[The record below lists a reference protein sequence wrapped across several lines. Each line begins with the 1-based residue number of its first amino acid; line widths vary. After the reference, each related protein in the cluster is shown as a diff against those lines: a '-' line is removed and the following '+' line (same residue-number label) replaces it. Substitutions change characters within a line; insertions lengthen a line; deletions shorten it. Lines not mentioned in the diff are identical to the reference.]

1 MAGSK
6 SAKRSQPPW
15 KSPENSSAPRLRLYN
30 SLTRSKE
37 VFVPQNANRV
47 LWYSCGPTVY
57 DASHMGHARSY
68 ISFDILRRVLTDYFG
83 YNVFYVMNI
92 TDIDDK
98 IIKRARQDH
107 LFASYRS
114 KLERPPS
121 TLHSDV
127 KAAIELYKAKLEKED
142 DPDKRVMCS
151 RLLDQ
156 SLQALDVFEKSLND
170 GCGEREAQALLD
182 NAKDPVS
189 EWLDSKMGATV
200 SDHSIFAK
208 LAKHWEEAFY
218 KDMAALAVRPP
229 DVVTR
234 VSEYVPEIVDYVTK
248 IIDCGFAYVSNGSVY
263 FDTAR
268 FDADPK
274 HFYAKLVP
282 EAYGDQ
288 KALKEG
294 EGALNVAGEDEKRS
308 ANDFALWKASKPGEP
323 AWDSPWGPGRPGW
336 HIECSVMA
344 GSLLGSSLDIHTGG
358 YDLKFPHHDNELAQ
372 AEAYFG
378 NDHWVRYFLHSGHLT
393 IAGCKMSKSLK
404 NFVSIHDALS
414 RHSARRLRMA
424 FLLHSWKDTLDYS
437 ESTMDMSS
445 QWEKVFSEFFLNIKD
460 LLRGAPGADSV
471 HAFVKWS
478 EEEVVLNN
486 KFLTAKDGVH
496 AALCDNIDTRTA
508 LEALRSAVT
517 ACNVYIRGK
526 VESKKSPDVTLLRN
540 ISGYVTHIL
549 QVFGVANESVIPAI
563 GFGAGDGKESNVPHE
578 ELLQPYLEVLSAF
591 RQNVRSI
598 AKNFTGS
605 NQGDEVLQ
613 WCDHLRDN
621 MLPELGVRLEDRE
634 DENGALTSVIKVVGR
649 EAIMAEREEK
659 KRKEEKKKEEK
670 ERRKQEMELKQAE
683 RDMQRAINP
692 KEMFLKETDKYSQF
706 DPETGLPTHD
716 AQGKELSKGQLKKV
730 KKLQEAQE
738 KKYEKYLAEMKEPV
752 SQNSVEATSHVP

>member
-1 MAGSK
+1 MADSK
-6 SAKRSQPPW
+6 SSKRSQPPW
-15 KSPENSSAPRLRLYN
+15 KVPDNSSAPQLRLYN

-114 KLERPPS
+114 NRERS
-121 TLHSDV
+121 ASALLRDV
-127 KAAIELYKAKLEKED
+127 KEAIERYRAKLEKED

-156 SLQALDVFEKSLND
+156 ALQALGAYEKGSGD
-170 GCGEREAQALLD
+170 GEREALLD

-189 EWLDSKMGATV
+189 EWLDSEMGSTV
-200 SDHSIFAK
+200 SDHSIFAE
-208 LAKHWEEAFY
+208 LAKRWEEEFY

-234 VSEYVPEIVDYVTK
+234 VSEYVPEIVDYVGE
-248 IIDCGFAYVSNGSVY
+248 IIDRGFAYVSSGSVY

-294 EGALNVAGEDEKRS
+294 EGALMVAGDDEKRS

-323 AWDSPWGPGRPGW
+323 AWKSPWGPGRPGW

-404 NFVSIHDALS
+404 NFVSIRDALS

-437 ESTMDMSS
+437 ENTMDMAS

-460 LLRGAPGADSV
+460 LLRGAPGADCV
-471 HAFVKWS
+471 AAFVKWS
-478 EEEVVLNN
+478 EDETALNN
-486 KFLTAKDGVH
+486 KFLDAKDQVH
-496 AALCDNIDTRTA
+496 AALCDNIDTRSA

-517 ACNVYIRGK
+517 ACNVYIRSK
-526 VESKKSPDVTLLRN
+526 LESKKCPDVTLLRN
-540 ISGYVTHIL
+540 VAGYVTYIL
-549 QVFGVANESVIPAI
+549 RVFGVCNEAVVPTI
-563 GFGAGDGKESNVPHE
+563 GFGAGDGKESNVPQE

-598 AKNFTGS
+598 AKKFAGS
-605 NQGDEVLQ
+605 NESDEVLQ
-613 WCDHLRDN
+613 WCDHLRDS

-634 DENGALTSVIKVVGR
+634 DENGVLTSVIKVVGK
-649 EAIMAEREEK
+649 EAILAEREEK
-659 KRKEEKKKEEK
+659 RRKEEKKKEEK
-670 ERRKQEMELKQAE
+670 ERRKREMELKQAE
-683 RDMQRAINP
+683 RDMQRAVNP
-692 KEMFLKETDKYSQF
+692 KEMFLKETDKYSRF
-706 DPETGLPTHD
+706 DPDTGLPTHD
-716 AQGKELSKGQLKKV
+716 VEGKELSKGQLKKV

-738 KKYEKYLAEMKEPV
+738 KKYEKYLAEVKE
-752 SQNSVEATSHVP
+752 SVG

>member
-1 MAGSK
+1 MADSK
-6 SAKRSQPPW
+6 SSKRSQPPW
-15 KSPENSSAPRLRLYN
+15 KAPSNSSAPQLRLYN

-114 KLERPPS
+114 NLEPS
-121 TLHSDV
+121 TLLSDV
-127 KAAIELYKAKLEKED
+127 KEAVERYRAKHEKED
-142 DPDKRVMCS
+142 DPDKRVMCA
-151 RLLDQ
+151 RLLDRA
-156 SLQALDVFEKSLND
+156 LQALDVFEKASGD
-170 GCGEREAQALLD
+170 GEPEALLD
-182 NAKDPVS
+182 SAKDPVS
-189 EWLDSKMGATV
+189 EWLDSKMGSTV
-200 SDHSIFAK
+200 SDHSIFAR
-208 LAKHWEEAFY
+208 LAKHWEEEFY

-234 VSEYVPEIVDYVTK
+234 VSEYVPEIVDYVWK
-248 IIDCGFAYVSNGSVY
+248 IIDRGFAYVSNGSVY

-268 FDADPK
+268 FDADPE

-294 EGALNVAGEDEKRS
+294 EGALTVAADDEKRS

-323 AWDSPWGPGRPGW
+323 AWQSPWGPGRPGW

-404 NFVSIHDALS
+404 NFVSIRDALS

-437 ESTMDMSS
+437 ENTMDMAS
-445 QWEKVFSEFFLNIKD
+445 QWEKVFSEFFFEHQGPPAGCSGSRLCWC
-460 LLRGAPGADSV
+460 
-471 HAFVKWS
+471 FC
-478 EEEVVLNN
+478 EVV
-486 KFLTAKDGVH
+486 G
-496 AALCDNIDTRTA
+496 
-508 LEALRSAVT
+508 
-517 ACNVYIRGK
+517 
-526 VESKKSPDVTLLRN
+526 
-540 ISGYVTHIL
+540 
-549 QVFGVANESVIPAI
+549 
-563 GFGAGDGKESNVPHE
+563 
-578 ELLQPYLEVLSAF
+578 
-591 RQNVRSI
+591 
-598 AKNFTGS
+598 
-605 NQGDEVLQ
+605 
-613 WCDHLRDN
+613 
-621 MLPELGVRLEDRE
+621 
-634 DENGALTSVIKVVGR
+634 
-649 EAIMAEREEK
+649 
-659 KRKEEKKKEEK
+659 
-670 ERRKQEMELKQAE
+670 
-683 RDMQRAINP
+683 
-692 KEMFLKETDKYSQF
+692 
-706 DPETGLPTHD
+706 
-716 AQGKELSKGQLKKV
+716 
-730 KKLQEAQE
+730 
-738 KKYEKYLAEMKEPV
+738 
-752 SQNSVEATSHVP
+752 

>member
-1 MAGSK
+1 MADSKGS
-6 SAKRSQPPW
+6 KRSQPPW
-15 KSPENSSAPRLRLYN
+15 KAPDNSSAPQLRLYN

-114 KLERPPS
+114 NLERSPG
-121 TLHSDV
+121 TLLSDV
-127 KAAIELYKAKLEKED
+127 KEAVERYRAKLDQED

-156 SLQALDVFEKSLND
+156 SLQALDVFEKASGD
-170 GCGEREAQALLD
+170 GGREALLD
-182 NAKDPVS
+182 SAKDPVS
-189 EWLDSKMGATV
+189 EWLDSKMGSTV

-208 LAKHWEEAFY
+208 LAKHWEEEFY

-234 VSEYVPEIVDYVTK
+234 VSEYVPEIVDYVVK
-248 IIDCGFAYVSNGSVY
+248 IIDRGFAYVSNGSVY

-268 FDADPK
+268 FDADPG

-294 EGALNVAGEDEKRS
+294 EGALTVAGDDEKRS

-323 AWDSPWGPGRPGW
+323 AWQSPWGPGRPGW

-404 NFVSIHDALS
+404 NFVSIRDALS

-437 ESTMDMSS
+437 ENTMDMAS

-471 HAFVKWS
+471 GAFVKWS
-478 EEEVVLNN
+478 EDEMALNT
-486 KFLTAKDGVH
+486 KFLDAKDEVH

-508 LEALRSAVT
+508 LEALRAAVT
-517 ACNVYIRGK
+517 ACNVYIRSK
-526 VESKKSPDVTLLRN
+526 LESKRSPDVTLLRN
-540 ISGYVTHIL
+540 VAGYVTYIL
-549 QVFGVANESVIPAI
+549 QVFGVANETVAPTI
-563 GFGAGDGKESNVPHE
+563 GFGAGDSKASNVPHE
-578 ELLQPYLEVLSAF
+578 ELLQPYLE
-591 RQNVRSI
+591 
-598 AKNFTGS
+598 
-605 NQGDEVLQ
+605 
-613 WCDHLRDN
+613 
-621 MLPELGVRLEDRE
+621 
-634 DENGALTSVIKVVGR
+634 
-649 EAIMAEREEK
+649 
-659 KRKEEKKKEEK
+659 
-670 ERRKQEMELKQAE
+670 QAE

-692 KEMFLKETDKYSQF
+692 KEMFLKETDKYSLF
-706 DPETGLPTHD
+706 DPDTGLPTHD
-716 AQGKELSKGQLKKV
+716 VEGKELSKGQLKKV

-738 KKYEKYLAEMKEPV
+738 KKYDKYLAEVKE
-752 SQNSVEATSHVP
+752 SVG

>member
-1 MAGSK
+1 MADTKSSK
-6 SAKRSQPPW
+6 RCQPTW
-15 KSPENSSAPRLRLYN
+15 RAPENSKAPQLRLYN

-37 VFVPQNANRV
+37 IFKPQGANRV

-107 LFASYRS
+107 LFESYRS
-114 KLERPPS
+114 QVDRPP
-121 TLHSDV
+121 
-127 KAAIELYKAKLEKED
+127 IELLREVKSAIDAYKAKLEKED
-142 DPDKRVMCS
+142 DPDKRAMCA
-151 RLLDQ
+151 RLLEQ
-156 SLQALDVFEKSLND
+156 SLQASDAFEAALAD
-170 GCGEREAQALLD
+170 GSVQREALLD
-182 NAKDPVS
+182 GARDPVS
-189 EWLDSKMGATV
+189 DWLDARMGATV

-208 LAKHWEEAFY
+208 LAKHWEQEFY
-218 KDMAALAVRPP
+218 KDMAALTVRPP

-234 VSEYVPEIVDYVTK
+234 VSEYVPEIVDYVAK
-248 IIDCGFAYVSNGSVY
+248 IIERGFGYVSKGSVY

-268 FDADPK
+268 FDSDPG

-282 EAYGDQ
+282 EAFGDQ

-294 EGALNVAGEDEKRS
+294 EGALTVAGDDEKRS

-344 GSLLGSSLDIHTGG
+344 SSLLGSSLDIHTGG

-404 NFVSIHDALS
+404 NFVSIRDALS

-437 ESTMDMSS
+437 DNTMDVAA
-445 QWEKVFSEFFLNIKD
+445 QWEKVFSEFFLNVKD

-471 HAFVKWS
+471 SAYAKWS
-478 EEEVVLNN
+478 EEEVVLNS
-486 KFLTAKDGVH
+486 KFLAAKDDVH
-496 AALCDNIDTRTA
+496 AALCDNVDTRTA
-508 LEALRSAVT
+508 LESLRSAVT
-517 ACNVYIRGK
+517 ACNVYIK
-526 VESKKSPDVTLLRN
+526 TKQESKKPLDVTLLRN
-540 ISGYVTHIL
+540 IAGYVTRIL
-549 QVFGVANESVIPAI
+549 EVLGVGNESLTPAI
-563 GFGAGDGKESNVPHE
+563 GFGIGDGKASNVSHE
-578 ELLQPYLEVLSAF
+578 EILQPYLEALSSF

-598 AKNFTGS
+598 AKDAKEFSGS
-605 NQGDEVLQ
+605 RQADEVLR
-613 WCDHLRDN
+613 WCDHLRDS

-634 DENGALTSVIKVVGR
+634 DENGETTSVIKVVGR
-649 EAIMAEREEK
+649 ETIMAEREEK
-659 KRKEEKKKEEK
+659 RRKEEKKTDEK
-670 ERRKQEMELKQAE
+670 ERRKREMELKQAE
-683 RDMQRAINP
+683 RDTQRAIDP
-692 KEMFLKETDKYSQF
+692 KKMFLTEIDKYSKF

-716 AQGKELSKGQLKKV
+716 AEGKELSKGQLKKV

-738 KKYEKYLAEMKEPV
+738 KKYEKYLAEV
-752 SQNSVEATSHVP
+752 NGAVG

>member
-1 MAGSK
+1 MADTK
-6 SAKRSQPPW
+6 SVKRSQPSW
-15 KSPENSSAPRLRLYN
+15 KSPENLLAPQLRLYN

-37 VFVPQNANRV
+37 LFVPQDGNRV

-107 LFASYRS
+107 LFENYRG
-114 KLERPPS
+114 KGDRPVE
-121 TLHSDV
+121 TILTDV
-127 KAAIELYKAKLEKED
+127 KSSIDRYKAKLDKED
-142 DPDKRVMCS
+142 DPDKRVMCT
-151 RLLDQ
+151 RLLEQAQQAVDQ
-156 SLQALDVFEKSLND
+156 FQAALSA
-170 GCGEREAQALLD
+170 GCGLSDTQALLD
-182 NAKDPVS
+182 AAKEPVS
-189 EWLDSKMGATV
+189 DWLDSQMGATV
-200 SDHSIFAK
+200 TDHSIFGK
-208 LAKHWEEAFY
+208 LARRFEEEFY
-218 KDMAALAVRPP
+218 KDMAALYVRPP

-248 IIDCGFAYVSNGSVY
+248 IIERGFGYVSNGSVY

-268 FDADPK
+268 FDADPD

-294 EGALNVAGEDEKRS
+294 EGALTVASDDEKKN

-344 GSLLGSSLDIHTGG
+344 SSLLGPSLDIHTGG

-372 AEAYFG
+372 AEAYYG

-404 NFVSIHDALS
+404 NFVSIRDALS

-437 ESTMDMSS
+437 ENTMDMAS

-460 LLRGAPGADSV
+460 LLRGAPGADSAD
-471 HAFVKWS
+471 AFVKWS
-478 EEEVVLNN
+478 EEEVGLNA
-486 KFLTAKDGVH
+486 KFLAARSDVH

-508 LEALRSAVT
+508 LEGLRTAVT
-517 ACNVYIRGK
+517 ACNVYIRSK
-526 VESKKSPDVTLLRN
+526 QELKKSPDVTLLRN
-540 ISGYVTHIL
+540 VAGYVTHIL
-549 QVFGVANESVIPAI
+549 EVFGVANESVTPVI
-563 GFGAGDGKESNVPHE
+563 GLGTGDSKAANVAHE
-578 ELLQPYLEVLSAF
+578 EALQPYLEALAVF
-591 RQNVRSI
+591 RQNVRGI
-598 AKNFTGS
+598 AMSYSGS
-605 NQGDEVLQ
+605 RESVEMMEL
-613 WCDHLRDN
+613 CDALRDSV
-621 MLPELGVRLEDRE
+621 LPELGVRLEDRE
-634 DENGALTSVIKVVGR
+634 GENGAMTSVIKIVGR

-659 KRKEEKKKEEK
+659 RRKEEKKREEK
-670 ERRKQEMELKQAE
+670 EKKRLEMEQKKAE
-683 RDMQRAINP
+683 RDMQRAVNP
-692 KEMFLKETDKYSQF
+692 KEMFLSETDKYSQF
-706 DPETGLPTHD
+706 DSETGLPTHD
-716 AQGKELSKGQLKKV
+716 AEGKELSKGQLKKV

-738 KKYEKYLAEMKEPV
+738 KKYEKYLAEVKECV
-752 SQNSVEATSHVP
+752 G